1 MRMVNGGRD
10 PTKIGS
16 YDFGVIT
23 FYNKTIYIYVYYVYI
38 YMLANWGL

>member
-23 FYNKTIYIYVYYVYI
+23 FYIKLYIYIYVYYVYI
-38 YMLANWGL
+38 YIYVG